1 MILLSRYINA
11 HLNYFPGRSIRN
23 SAEMSIFTYVFW
35 WAYVCI
41 SVPHI
46 VRSRIVKVLDK
57 CMFHLIHIARQT
69 SQVVVQSLCHVWLF
83 ATPWAAAHQTSLSFT
98 VSRNLL
104 KLISIELVMS
114 SNHLILC
121 WPFLFPPSVFPSI
134 RVFSSESAPCLSQVL
149 ELQLQDQSFQWMFR
163 VDFL

>member
-1 MILLSRYINA
+1 MILLSRYVNA
-11 HLNYFPGRSIRN
+11 HLNYFPGRPIRN

-46 VRSRIVKVLDK
+46 VNRIVKVLDK
-57 CMFHLIHIARQT
+57 CMFHLIHIARLPKLLLF
-69 SQVVVQSLCHVWLF
+69 SHYVMSDSLQPHGLQHTRLPC
-83 ATPWAAAHQTSLSFT
+83 PSPSLW
-98 VSRNLL
+98 NLL

-121 WPFLFPPSVFPSI
+121 WSFLFPPSVFPSI

-149 ELQLQDQSFQWMFR
+149 ELQLQDQSF
-163 VDFL
+163 